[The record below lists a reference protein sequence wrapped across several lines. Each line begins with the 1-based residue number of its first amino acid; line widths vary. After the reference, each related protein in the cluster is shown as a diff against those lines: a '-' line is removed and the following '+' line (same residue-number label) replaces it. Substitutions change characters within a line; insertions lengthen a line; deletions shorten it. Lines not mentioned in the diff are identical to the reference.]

1 MSRWLR
7 HSASLSRR
15 LLTFRLSA
23 ALARGWSPRTGA
35 LQIPCPDSGDGRIP
49 SAMRT
54 AASTLTILLV
64 LALLPSCGRRDSRM
78 QFQRP
83 VPPVAQIPPSA
94 TAPETGPYVVIGHL
108 VHRDRIITVKSGGQG
123 A

>member
-1 MSRWLR
+1 
-7 HSASLSRR
+7 
-15 LLTFRLSA
+15 
-23 ALARGWSPRTGA
+23 
-35 LQIPCPDSGDGRIP
+35 
-49 SAMRT
+49 
-54 AASTLTILLV
+54 
-64 LALLPSCGRRDSRM
+64 M

-123 A
+123 AVYSVHNKDGKMLFENLSAEQLKTKSPEIHDFIESSKAGYAGITIERLPSKLR